1 MAQQRFRT
9 LDEFWPYYVGE
20 HRKPLTRRLHFIG
33 NTNLLVWLVVAARRR
48 SLRLVIMGI
57 ITSYAFAW
65 FGHFAIERNRPATFE
80 YPVLS
85 ALADMRMYA
94 KMWRGEM
101 DAEVEKYAAPAPD
114 EPRHIVI

>member
-1 MAQQRFRT
+1 MPQPRFRT

-20 HRKPLTRRLHFIG
+20 HRQPLTRTPHFIG
-33 NTNLLVWLVVAARRR
+33 NTNLLAWLLMAALRR
-48 SLRLVIMGI
+48 SFRLAILGV

-65 FGHFAIERNRPATFE
+65 FGHFVIERNRPATFD

-101 DAEVEKYAAPAPD
+101 DAEVQKYAP
-114 EPRHIVI
+114 EE